1 MGIRPVRCKC
11 TAEGTGPVRTHGSR
25 GHPRKSRLE
34 SCTCTHA
41 ENTAAW
47 ALLEIR
53 GREWGETHVT
63 GISKCKCLWGKK
75 KNMKSEGHSQQ
86 LCWSLVSSAVKVSSA
101 KQVIDYELC
110 SLPGS
115 G

>member
-75 KNMKSEGHSQQ
+75 KHE
-86 LCWSLVSSAVKVSSA
+86 
-101 KQVIDYELC
+101 I
-110 SLPGS
+110 
-115 G
+115 